1 MQKVKICFK
10 CKKEKDLWEFYKHKS
25 HKDGLTSS
33 CKECTNK
40 VNKYN
45 YKKHKTKRLE
55 WAKQY
60 RLGHK
65 EELKKWGKDWY
76 KKNKDRVKNYALLHK
91 YGLSITEYNYRFNE
105 QNGCCAICGTHQSE
119 LTQSLAVDHCHEIGR
134 VRGLLCSKCNIT
146 LGNVNEDVNT
156 LLAMVEYL
164 NKNKGTE

>member
-1 MQKVKICFK
+1 MQRVKICFK

-45 YKKHKTKRLE
+45 YKKYKIKRLE

-76 KKNKDRVKNYALLHK
+76 KKNKDKVKNYALMQK
-91 YGLSITEYNYRFNE
+91 YGITLDDYNIMFMK
-105 QNGCCAICGTHQSE
+105 QNGCCAVCGKHQSE
-119 LTQSLAVDHCHEIGR
+119 MTHSLAVDHSHESGQ
-134 VRGLLCSKCNIT
+134 VRGLLCDGCNVV
-146 LGNVNEDVNT
+146 LGYVNDDTNI
-156 LLAMVEYL
+156 LLLMVDYL
-164 NKNKGTE
+164 NKGTE